1 MTVRDLIEQLEE
13 FDEDMEV
20 KIGMIQNYG
29 SNFAME
35 ICDDVVEERTVHDWD
50 YGDYKAVVI
59 TEGRQIGTVNY
70 EDEED

>member
-1 MTVRDLIEQLEE
+1 MTVGELKEFLEE

-35 ICDDVVEERTVHDWD
+35 IADVTEEEVNEWD
-50 YGDYKAVVI
+50 SGTQRAVVL
-59 TEGRQIGTVNY
+59 TQGSQIGTVHY
-70 EDEED
+70 EEY